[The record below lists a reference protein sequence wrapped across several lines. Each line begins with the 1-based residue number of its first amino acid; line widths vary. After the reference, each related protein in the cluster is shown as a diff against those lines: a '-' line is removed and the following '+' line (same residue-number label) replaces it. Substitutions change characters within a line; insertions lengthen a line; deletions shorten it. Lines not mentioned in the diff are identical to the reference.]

1 MKVVD
6 FEGTNIYVNKLL
18 PFKGFWAMMLFGFIF
33 MREEYMDYLTD
44 GRKKPS
50 TRKMVN
56 HENIH
61 KEQIKDFGLPFF
73 WCPPLQIL
81 FGGIIFYLIYILE
94 WFIRLFI
101 NGPKNAYRNISF
113 EQEAYNHELDFK
125 YIQEERKH
133 FNQWCKE
140 KTRQD

>member
-1 MKVVD
+1 MKVVN

-18 PFKGFWAMMLFGFIF
+18 PFPTFWAMMLFGLIF
-33 MREEYMDYLTD
+33 MRAEFEDHLYNDY
-44 GRKKPS
+44 KKPA

-73 WCPPLQIL
+73 WCKPLQLI

-101 NGPKNAYRNISF
+101 NGSAAYKNISF
-113 EQEAYNHELDFK
+113 EKEAYNNELDFK
-125 YIQEERKH
+125 YIQEKRKH
-133 FNQWCKE
+133 FNQWRKC
-140 KTRQD
+140 